1 MKRLSRQQKEEKA
14 VIDLINEMFK
24 IAGHS
29 VTYDDIKDRKDNWFQ
44 QWTMT
49 AEQDEEWNEWGK
61 KYLMKLFRFPAKMA
75 ERKMNMIRLMWGLK
89 LEDIIIEN

>member
-14 VIDLINEMFK
+14 VVDLINEMFK
-24 IAGHS
+24 IAGHN

-49 AEQDEEWNEWGK
+49 AEQDEEWIEWGK
-61 KYLMKLFRFPAKMA
+61 KYLMKLFRFPARTA